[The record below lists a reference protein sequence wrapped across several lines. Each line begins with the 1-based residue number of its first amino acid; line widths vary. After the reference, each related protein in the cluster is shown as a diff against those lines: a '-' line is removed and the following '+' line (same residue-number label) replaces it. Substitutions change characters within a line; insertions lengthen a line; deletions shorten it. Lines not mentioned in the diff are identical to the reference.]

1 MTDKKLLLEQ
11 FSTMSHEDKHAKV
24 LVYLDLMRQKTS
36 KFVWLFGLVNVLW
49 LDIQDDTLENIY
61 ATLLGIVDYGQEHK
75 LDHIISSLEEQ
86 QLLKQKNTDAEEQ
99 EKKDADSL
107 LDTI

>member
-1 MTDKKLLLEQ
+1 
-11 FSTMSHEDKHAKV
+11 
-24 LVYLDLMRQKTS
+24 
-36 KFVWLFGLVNVLW
+36 
-49 LDIQDDTLENIY
+49 LENIY